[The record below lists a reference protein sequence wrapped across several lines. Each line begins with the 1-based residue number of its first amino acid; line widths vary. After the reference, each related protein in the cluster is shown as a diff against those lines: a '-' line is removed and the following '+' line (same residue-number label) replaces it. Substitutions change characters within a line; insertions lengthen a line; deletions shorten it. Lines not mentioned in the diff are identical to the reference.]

1 VEGIKFGYIFKGTNP
16 FHFNMRGKL
25 NAISFSE
32 WGKDV
37 KLFGL
42 LR

>member
-1 VEGIKFGYIFKGTNP
+1 
-16 FHFNMRGKL
+16 MRGKL